1 MTMNHHFVV
10 CLLPSFLQFAFYY
23 WFVADRGSVPY
34 AHQLVRQTLDV
45 YRCGGGSGDR
55 SNSSTYSTAR
65 RGVLSRRLTCHKAL
79 LTRS

>member
-1 MTMNHHFVV
+1 MFVV
-10 CLLPSFLQFAFYY
+10 GLLPGFLQFAFYY

-55 SNSSTYSTAR
+55 SNSIR
-65 RGVLSRRLTCHKAL
+65 RPAVVFCPGD
-79 LTRS
+79 